1 MTRPHNDQGVSVIIG
16 TLLLILITVTAAAA
30 LALMV
35 SQMQKT
41 EMTQQSHLAAVKAEN
56 VQFSSVSFQNDPN
69 VWNQTPYPN
78 NITNSGNWSSVTLHL
93 VNLNTEDVD
102 IVAIAVSISGS
113 SNAQYVSNITVINA
127 TLNGQPLQQTYNQS
141 SLGTFNLDIP
151 GTQSREIQINF
162 TNGFPNSP
170 LFISTQGQVKIV
182 IMTSLNNFFEQ
193 TYKSPNPVVQSS
205 IATENLGELQR
216 DVLVLDGSQSTSDN
230 TISAWSWNIED
241 ASQTL
246 PQGNCNDIN
255 NFTSSIPQQGKIIR
269 YNPESDG
276 PFCVNLTVADNTGM
290 MATSNYISIPKDVQ
304 FSPPANI
311 AISYNPPQS
320 VSPAAPNNPQFLTI
334 TIMNIN
340 GKPVE
345 GAVVNYITEQSQQF
359 GNLTLDNYVGTTD
372 VNGVNSTNINCGIGT
387 IKVDSG
393 QLSPIEVAVRANNTL
408 C

>member
-1 MTRPHNDQGVSVIIG
+1 MTQPHNDQGVSVIIG

-102 IVAIAVSISGS
+102 IVAIAVSSSGS
-113 SNAQYVSNITVINA
+113 INAQYVSNITVINA
-127 TLNGQPLQQTYNQS
+127 TLNGQPQQQTYNQS

-151 GTQSREIQINF
+151 GTQSQEIQINF

-170 LFISTQGQVKIV
+170 LFISTQSQIKIT

-193 TYKSPNPVVQSS
+193 TYKTPNPVIQSS
-205 IATENLGELQR
+205 IATENLGVLQR
-216 DVLVLDGSQSTSDN
+216 DVLLLDGSQSTSDN
-230 TISAWSWNIED
+230 AISTWKWNIED

-246 PQGNCNDIN
+246 PQGNCNDNN
-255 NFTSSIPQQGKIIR
+255 NFTSSVTQPGKIIR
-269 YNPESDG
+269 YNPEGNG
-276 PFCVNLTVADNTGM
+276 PFCVNLTITDNTGM
-290 MATSNYISIPKDVQ
+290 MATSNYISIPVEPQ
-304 FSPPANI
+304 FSPPANMV
-311 AISYNPPQS
+311 APYSPPF
-320 VSPAAPNNPQFLTI
+320 VNVTI
-334 TIMNIN
+334 KDIN
-340 GKPVE
+340 GKPIQ
-345 GAVVNYITEQSQQF
+345 GAVVNYIAEQSQQF

-372 VNGVNSTNINCGIGT
+372 SNGMNSTNITCGIGT
-387 IKVDSG
+387 VKVVSG
-393 QLSPIEVAVRANNTL
+393 QLSPIEVEVRAQG